1 MAGDRPRPLSWRD
14 LGIRESDLRQAE
26 GMARILDRARGT
38 GRRSLVPTLLPVAA
52 ALLLSGLLAA
62 VVALTFVP

>member
-1 MAGDRPRPLSWRD
+1 MATDRRGRLAWSD

-26 GMARILDRARGT
+26 GMARILDRARST

-52 ALLLSGLLAA
+52 AILLSGLLTAVLAA
-62 VVALTFVP
+62 VG